1 MSGWTKAGFRRVL
14 PGRILLCLCAAVAAG
29 GSAWVNPGPA
39 SAPAE
44 PGGPPAPNAAAGPPL
59 VVSAWGLGSN
69 PSLAAYSAA
78 AAAIPSGRPF
88 YIWLKLEGNAA
99 ALDAM
104 QAEGGLPVVVHW
116 TPETATAGPP
126 APPLTTRLVVGN
138 PRLAPALAGEVG
150 HTGHFTWHT
159 WTRKDTLSPGRW
171 SVSLTYPGG
180 KPLACGQELRPCRF
194 SFTVG

>member
-1 MSGWTKAGFRRVL
+1 MVAGARAEKLAVLFGRVVL
-14 PGRILLCLCAAVAAG
+14 CGAVILAAG
-29 GSAWVNPGPA
+29 GAGWVNPR
-39 SAPAE
+39 
-44 PGGPPAPNAAAGPPL
+44 PGSPPTEQPNAPMTSAAGPPL

-116 TPETATAGPP
+116 TPETANAGPP
-126 APPLTTRLVVGN
+126 APALTTRLTVGN
-138 PRLAPALAGEVG
+138 AGVATRLAGEVARQ
-150 HTGHFTWHT
+150 GHFTWHT
-159 WTRKDTLSPGRW
+159 WAEKYTLSPGRW

-180 KPLACGQELRPCRF
+180 EPLACGQELRPCRF

>member
-1 MSGWTKAGFRRVL
+1 MSGWTKAGIRRVL
-14 PGRILLCLCAAVAAG
+14 PGRILVCLCAAVAAG
-29 GSAWVNPGPA
+29 GAAWVNPGPA
-39 SAPAE
+39 PAPA
-44 PGGPPAPNAAAGPPL
+44 GPPAPNGAEGPPL

-69 PSLAAYSAA
+69 PSLAAYSVA

-116 TPETATAGPP
+116 TPDTANAGPP

-138 PRLAPALAGEVG
+138 PRLAPALAGEVE